1 MFEIIRLEDK
11 TKQSIHHK
19 ILSGIPVRR
28 GFRKKTFCEKEYAS
42 DPGDFGRGIYYDTN
56 YYRAKT
62 YGEVIK
68 SILKL
73 TNPIVLS
80 SGEAYEIA
88 EKFQTVRLNDD
99 WYTQNNSQD
108 SMRARLNNAQ
118 KMTEF
123 FLNQGYDGLA
133 SVNTRM
139 GSIEIVDYTPYIEG

>member
-1 MFEIIRLEDK
+1 MFKIIRLEDK
-11 TKQSIHHK
+11 TKQSIRHR

-28 GFRKKTFCEKEYAS
+28 GFRKIFCEREYIS

-56 YYRAKT
+56 YHRAKT
-62 YGEVIK
+62 YGEVAK

-88 EKFQTVRLNDD
+88 EKFQTVRLHDD
-99 WYTQNNSQD
+99 WYAQNNSQD
-108 SMRARLNNAQ
+108 SMQARINNAQ

-123 FLNQGYDGLA
+123 LINQGYDGLA
-133 SVNTRM
+133 SINVKM
-139 GSIEIVDYTPYIEG
+139 GSIEIVDYRPYIEG